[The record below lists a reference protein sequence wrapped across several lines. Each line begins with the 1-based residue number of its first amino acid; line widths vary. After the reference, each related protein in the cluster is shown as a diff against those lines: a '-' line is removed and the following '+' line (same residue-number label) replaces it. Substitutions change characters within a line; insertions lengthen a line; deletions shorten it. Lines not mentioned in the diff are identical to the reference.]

1 MSSREIK
8 ILLVDDEAEIL
19 YALKAVIETQG
30 WTGLIAQNV
39 KQALEIYKTDSPDII
54 LIDYHMPHINGVEGV
69 KMFRRQDPDIPIIVF
84 TIDEDQGVADKF
96 LEAGAS
102 DFATKP
108 IKAPDIISRIRVHIR
123 LMESKRT

>member
-54 LIDYHMPHINGVEGV
+54 LIDYHMPHINGV
-69 KMFRRQDPDIPIIVF
+69 VF
-84 TIDEDQGVADKF
+84 TCH
-96 LEAGAS
+96 L
-102 DFATKP
+102 ATRSIRSTCTFSATVTRLRRSMP
-108 IKAPDIISRIRVHIR
+108 ITKWEKRIIWTEI
-123 LMESKRT
+123 

>member
-54 LIDYHMPHINGVEGV
+54 L
-69 KMFRRQDPDIPIIVF
+69 
-84 TIDEDQGVADKF
+84 
-96 LEAGAS
+96 
-102 DFATKP
+102 
-108 IKAPDIISRIRVHIR
+108 
-123 LMESKRT
+123 